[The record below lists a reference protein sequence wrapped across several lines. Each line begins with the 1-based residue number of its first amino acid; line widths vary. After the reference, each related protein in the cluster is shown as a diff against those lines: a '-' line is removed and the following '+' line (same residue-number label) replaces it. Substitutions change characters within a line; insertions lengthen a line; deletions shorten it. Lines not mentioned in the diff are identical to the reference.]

1 MKNIAISGSRHLS
14 KIWKQWLLVT
24 VLATVGLA
32 VFPGCN
38 QSDRQVRLA
47 LNPWPGYAFLFLAE
61 EQGFFED
68 ENVDVRLVECMSLAD
83 VRRTFE
89 LQQADVMACT
99 LVEALLAGEQS
110 SQTPQVVLVADFSK
124 GGDVLIARREIK
136 TLADLRDCRI
146 ALEPASLD
154 VVNVFMALQRAELQ
168 FDDVNIVPV
177 SQTEMPA
184 RFERRD
190 VDVVQCYPPVSS
202 ALLARDD
209 THVLFNS
216 TLIPDAIAD
225 ILAADADFV
234 TEHPDKLAAILRA
247 YARARKFYLKH
258 PGAAVEIMARR
269 TGMTATEFEAG
280 LAGVSLVHPDES
292 ADSAGDLEARLQNS
306 LSITARAL
314 IKMGLITGR
323 DLTDDLLAPM
333 ELSELA
339 AR

>member
-1 MKNIAISGSRHLS
+1 MTRAAPRVS
-14 KIWKQWLLVT
+14 KLGAAGKRTRVEPKTPRATKAKSST
-24 VLATVGLA
+24 VKRAA
-32 VFPGCN
+32 V
-38 QSDRQVRLA
+38 SA
-47 LNPWPGYAFLFLAE
+47 
-61 EQGFFED
+61 
-68 ENVDVRLVECMSLAD
+68 
-83 VRRTFE
+83 
-89 LQQADVMACT
+89 
-99 LVEALLAGEQS
+99 
-110 SQTPQVVLVADFSK
+110 
-124 GGDVLIARREIK
+124 
-136 TLADLRDCRI
+136 
-146 ALEPASLD
+146 
-154 VVNVFMALQRAELQ
+154 
-168 FDDVNIVPV
+168 
-177 SQTEMPA
+177 A